1 VAPYPAH
8 LVALGAN
15 KDAHVT
21 EVAEQ
26 LYAAAAACGDASQI
40 LYDDRNESPGVK
52 FTDAELLGM
61 PWILTV
67 SPRSLAGGG
76 VEVTERA
83 TGARSVQSIEH
94 VTAFLE
100 GRAPTPA

>member
-1 VAPYPAH
+1 VAI
-8 LVALGAN
+8 GAN
-15 KDAHVT
+15 KEPKVT

-40 LYDDRNESPGVK
+40 LYDDRAESPGVK

-61 PWILTV
+61 PWIITV
-67 SPRSLAGGG
+67 SPRSLANGG

-83 TGARSVQSIEH
+83 TGIRAVQSIEH
-94 VTAFLE
+94 VTEFLE
-100 GRAPTPA
+100 GRAATPA